1 MDLEFTR
8 TVMSSAWTYTV
19 VIMLG
24 LSVGSFVNVLV
35 WRLPNAMSLLRPPS
49 HCPKCSNR
57 LKWYHNI
64 PVLSYLFLRGRCGFC
79 KSRISWIYPA
89 VELIC
94 AGLFLLFFLRYGLSV
109 ATLGFWYLSAVLIA
123 ILFIDFQ
130 HQIIPNRLSY
140 PTVVVGVAVSFFSN
154 HISWQHSLLGAAGA
168 FLGFLGIAY
177 LGQLLFKKDSLG
189 GGDIKLAAGLG
200 AFLGIWKVMLV
211 VVLSAAV
218 GLVFS
223 LIAMG
228 VSASIRKDRII
239 PFGPF
244 LAIAALIAGVWGDTI
259 LNFYLRTFIP

>member
-1 MDLEFTR
+1 MDFELTCTAAR
-8 TVMSSAWTYTV
+8 TPSIIAL

-35 WRLPNAMSLLRPPS
+35 WRLPNHMSIMRPPS
-49 HCPKCSNR
+49 HCPKCNNQ

-64 PVLSYLFLRGRCGFC
+64 PVLSYLVLRGKCGYC
-79 KSRISWIYPA
+79 RTPISFRYPA

-94 AGLFLLFFLRYGLSV
+94 GGLFLVFFWRYGVSV

-123 ILFIDFQ
+123 ILFIDFE
-130 HQIIPNRLSY
+130 HQIIPNSLSY
-140 PTVVVGVAVSFFSN
+140 PTVVVGVVVSFFSN
-154 HISWQHSLLGAAGA
+154 HLTWQHSLMGAAGA

-177 LGQLLFKKDSLG
+177 LGRLLFKKDSLG

-200 AFLGIWKVMLV
+200 AFLGIWKILLV

-223 LIAMG
+223 VIAMT
-228 VSASIRKDRII
+228 VSAAIRKDRII

-244 LAIAALIAGVWGDTI
+244 LAIAAIIAGVWGDTI
-259 LNFYLRTFIP
+259 LNFYVQTFIP

>member
-1 MDLEFTR
+1 MDSEFTR
-8 TVMSSAWTYTV
+8 IVMSSAWTYTL

-35 WRLPNAMSLLRPPS
+35 WRLPNGMSLLRPPS
-49 HCPKCSNR
+49 HCPKCDSR

-64 PVLSYLFLRGRCGFC
+64 PVLSYVVLRGRCAFC
-79 KSRISWIYPA
+79 KTRISWVYPT

-94 AGLFLLFFLRYGLSV
+94 AGLFFVFFLRYGLSV

-123 ILFIDFQ
+123 VLFIDFQ

-140 PTVVVGVAVSFFSN
+140 PTIVVGVAVSFFSS
-154 HISWQHSLLGAAGA
+154 HLTWQNSILGAAGA
-168 FLGFLGIAY
+168 FVGFLGIAY
-177 LGQLLFKKDSLG
+177 LGRILFKKDSLG
-189 GGDIKLAAGLG
+189 GGDVKLAAGLG
-200 AFLGIWKVMLV
+200 AFLGIWKVILV

-223 LIAMG
+223 VIAMA

-244 LAIAALIAGVWGDTI
+244 LAIAALIAAVWGDTI
-259 LNFYLRTFIP
+259 LRFYVQTFIP

>member
-1 MDLEFTR
+1 MNPELTYIIEH
-8 TVMSSAWTYTV
+8 SAWAHAL

-35 WRLPNAMSLLRPPS
+35 WRLPNRMSLLRPPS
-49 HCPKCSNR
+49 HCPKCDNR

-79 KSRISWIYPA
+79 RTRISWIYPT

-94 AGLFLLFFLRYGLSV
+94 AGLFYVFFLRYGLSV
-109 ATLGFWYLSAVLIA
+109 ATVGFWYLAAVLIA

-140 PTVVVGVAVSFFSN
+140 PTVVVGLAVSFLSS
-154 HISWQHSLLGAAGA
+154 HLSWQQSILGAAGA

-177 LGQLLFKKDSLG
+177 LGRLLFKKDSLG

-200 AFLGIWKVMLV
+200 AFLGIWKVILV

-223 LIAMG
+223 LIAMA

-244 LAIAALIAGVWGDTI
+244 LAIAALIAGVWGDNI
-259 LNFYLRTFIP
+259 LSFYVHTFIP